1 MFEYTYESSEA
12 VKDGRLVSEIKAEH
26 EKIKWADLIIFQFP
40 LHWNS
45 FPAMLKGY
53 VDRVFT
59 ENFSFAY
66 PDKCLSNGLLK
77 VNVNSRII
85 V

>member
-1 MFEYTYESSEA
+1 MESATAAEE
-12 VKDGRLVSEIKAEH
+12 GRMASDIKAEH

-40 LHWNS
+40 LHWNA

-59 ENFSFAY
+59 ENFVFAF
-66 PDKCLSNGLLK
+66 PDSVLDRGLLK
-77 VNVNSRII
+77 VCLLVDCHHDSER
-85 V
+85 